1 MNRIVPIIFRLVGAV
16 PLGAERWYNCCM
28 ERQQTPSVS
37 GQHIELRET
46 RAGDRKAFIIGTRVS
61 VENVYVC
68 HELQGMTPDQ
78 IVSAYPHLSLAQVH
92 AALAY
97 YFDHADEIR
106 SQMDRDQ
113 ALADS
118 LASQQGTT
126 PFMALRDQLQSGQK
140 EVHDDPLSSG

>member
-1 MNRIVPIIFRLVGAV
+1 
-16 PLGAERWYNCCM
+16 M
-28 ERQQTPSVS
+28 EPQQTQPVT
-37 GQHIELRET
+37 GQHIELRSN

-61 VENVYVC
+61 VENVYAC

-78 IVSAYPHLSLAQVH
+78 IVSAYPHLSLALVH

-97 YFDHADEIR
+97 YYEHADEIR

-126 PFMALRDQLQSGQK
+126 PFTALRDQLQSGK

>member
-1 MNRIVPIIFRLVGAV
+1 
-16 PLGAERWYNCCM
+16 M
-28 ERQQTPSVS
+28 ERQETQSVRR
-37 GQHIELRET
+37 QHIELRAT
-46 RAGDRKAFIIGTRVS
+46 RAGQRKAFIIGTRVS

-78 IVSAYPHLSLAQVH
+78 IVSAYPHLNLAQVH

-97 YFDHADEIR
+97 YFEHPEEIR

-113 ALADS
+113 RLADS

-126 PFMALRDQLQSGQK
+126 PFTALRDQLQSGK